1 MITLDVEGLAQSR
14 AQMAALSQ
22 RFVDAFEAAEFAVAS
37 DVLTDLLPGVP
48 RQTGALVDSRAV
60 TRTMPVE
67 IVFGASYSAAVHERG
82 RQRKYLQRPFSQ
94 ASASLAARVA
104 QRTSLFVESGTTLA
118 TVPAQHPTTPSSP
131 APTRR
136 RPQRSR

>member
-1 MITLDVEGLAQSR
+1 MIKMDVEGLAQAR
-14 AQMAALSQ
+14 AQMAVAAQ

-37 DVLTDLLPGVP
+37 DVLTDLLPEVP
-48 RQTGALVDSRAV
+48 RQTGALAASAAV

-67 IVFGASYSAAVHERG
+67 IVFGAPYAAAVHERG
-82 RQRKYLQRPFSQ
+82 SRRKWLQRPFSQ
-94 ASASLAARVA
+94 ASSSLAARVA
-104 QRTSLFVESGTTLA
+104 QRTALFVESGTTLA